1 MDLIDREEL
10 LKRFELTS
18 QANGNAIRYEIKCAP
33 TVDAEPVRRGK
44 WLMESDGGTRCSACK
59 GKVHDVTDGSY
70 APVDLSELP
79 YCPKCGSFNGGSNE
93 TLHS

>member
-33 TVDAEPVRRGK
+33 TVDAEPVRHGK
-44 WLMESDGGTRCSACK
+44 WIALPKEFDTFCKCSLCN
-59 GKVHDVTDGSY
+59 Y
-70 APVDLSELP
+70 PVDFNWGQTN
-79 YCPKCGSFNGGSNE
+79 YCPNCGAKMDGE
-93 TLHS
+93 